1 VGAELS
7 YWSHKSAHI
16 AQAQEVCFLL
26 FIIPQLASISSSL
39 GKYFVSKT
47 QAFKIENFKN
57 I

>member
-7 YWSHKSAHI
+7 YWSHKPAHNALAGEI
-16 AQAQEVCFLL
+16 LLFL
-26 FIIPQLASISSSL
+26 FIIPQLASLSSL

-47 QAFKIENFKN
+47 QNFKFKNYKN